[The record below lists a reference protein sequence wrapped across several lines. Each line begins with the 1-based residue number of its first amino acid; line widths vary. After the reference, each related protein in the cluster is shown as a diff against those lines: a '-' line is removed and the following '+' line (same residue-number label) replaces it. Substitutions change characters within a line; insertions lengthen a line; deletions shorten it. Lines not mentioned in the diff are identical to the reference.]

1 VISKPSLAIESA
13 EGLGWFESTGPI
25 PMPVVHWRIFAMAVA
40 ITKKP
45 SQWMH
50 CKPNQKVI
58 GEQYPEMLGA
68 VSSIG

>member
-1 VISKPSLAIESA
+1 
-13 EGLGWFESTGPI
+13 
-25 PMPVVHWRIFAMAVA
+25 MAVA

-45 SQWMH
+45 NQWMH